1 MSNDT
6 SVLNSVGRF
15 TDSTATVV
23 RLALR
28 EALQLG
34 HNTIEPHHLLLA
46 LIRHGDGIAA
56 DTLMELGGDLPKV
69 RQLVMQKVLNC
80 CPTCG
85 KQR

>member
-1 MSNDT
+1 MTDT
-6 SVLNSVGRF
+6 GVQSCVARF
-15 TDSTATVV
+15 TDATETVV

-34 HNTIEPHHLLLA
+34 HNTIDPHHLLLA

-69 RQLVMQKVLNC
+69 RQLVVQKLTNC